1 VVSELPSYPRDAAER
16 EAAEG
21 PPEEHGSYASWGR
34 RAVAYLLDTLIVIVA
49 VVAIGALAFAVAAV
63 DESAGTVLF
72 VIAIVCLLAV
82 PIFYHVYFVGK
93 TGQTWA
99 RRWLDIRVQHA
110 RTGRPIGYGPALGRY
125 LITVA
130 FGILYLPLLLD
141 YLWPLWDKENQTLH
155 DKVATSV
162 VVRV

>member
-1 VVSELPSYPRDAAER
+1 
-16 EAAEG
+16 
-21 PPEEHGSYASWGR
+21 
-34 RAVAYLLDTLIVIVA
+34 
-49 VVAIGALAFAVAAV
+49 AAV

-110 RTGRPIGYGPALGRY
+110 RTGRPIGYRPALRRY

-130 FGILYLPLLLD
+130 FGILSLPLLLD

-162 VVRV
+162 VVR